1 MAKQLKKIFVPT
13 TDEIVQNFKIQSWHV
28 SQSVDAFTAT
38 SDYDISISGSLT
50 TSGSVTFEGLS
61 TTTGQTDVLVL
72 DGDIVKKTS
81 NNLRY

>member
-38 SDYDISISGSLT
+38 L
-50 TSGSVTFEGLS
+50 GL
-61 TTTGQTDVLVL
+61 
-72 DGDIVKKTS
+72 
-81 NNLRY
+81 